1 LADLQV
7 KIAVAAEKEKQLEVA
22 IERGQV
28 NLRELE
34 NISKASSEKA
44 KSA

>member
-34 NISKASSEKA
+34 NISKASS
-44 KSA
+44 